1 MMKTAQMHQ
10 QSSVYANNHCGVSVF
25 HMHEIHGH
33 KATTLSEHGMKMEE
47 EHTGRKSETKGIRLI
62 CPVGVIVAYL

>member
-1 MMKTAQMHQ
+1 MHQ
-10 QSSVYANNHCGVSVF
+10 KFPVYGNNHCGVSV

-33 KATTLSEHGMKMEE
+33 KATTLFEHGTKMEE
-47 EHTGRKSETKGIRLI
+47 EHTKRKAETKGIYLT